1 VSTTK
6 SMGLPAYLDPD
17 LIAKQLRQARD
28 LAHLAGLERV
38 TERIE
43 FATEDAGITCYR
55 ATVTAR
61 NLGGEAVTV
70 WVLDREHPDGLYD
83 GRLVGRA
90 MADREH
96 GAAALAAFD
105 ALVAERWSW
114 EAGVYGEAGSGSDG
128 KATLERTTEAWSKL
142 SASMEALRGTS
153 PGDPTP
159 EK

>member
-1 VSTTK
+1 MSTTK
-6 SMGLPAYLDPD
+6 SMGLPAYLDGD
-17 LIAKQLRQARD
+17 LIAKLMRQARD
-28 LAHLAGLERV
+28 LAYAAGLERI
-38 TERIE
+38 TERIQLD
-43 FATEDAGITCYR
+43 TDDAGITCYR

-61 NLGGEAVTV
+61 NLGGEAVTA

-90 MADREH
+90 LADREH

-128 KATLERTTEAWSKL
+128 KATLERATDAWSKL
-142 SASMEALRGTS
+142 SASLQALRPPHLG
-153 PGDPTP
+153 G
-159 EK
+159 